1 MAAVVRENF
10 SAPVDAEVLAALRQ
24 VARSQGRPVETLLEE
39 ALRQY
44 IERQQGGSLR
54 THVMEAFA
62 SSIEEYDPLYRELA
76 K

>member
-1 MAAVVRENF
+1 MAAIVRENF

-24 VARSQGRPVETLLEE
+24 VARSQGRPVEALMEE

-44 IERQQGGSLR
+44 VERQQGGGLR
-54 THVMEAFA
+54 RRVMEAFA
-62 SSIEEYDPLYRELA
+62 SSIDEYDPLYRELA